1 MDMYRDFSL
10 SIRHS
15 GMASTL
21 SCSGELDG
29 ANATKLREAIEMTL
43 ETQPTILEFD
53 GTRLTFIDG
62 RGIEALLHLAGECV
76 RRGIVG
82 RISCSPP
89 VSAILDKM
97 GLSWL
102 EGENELLVR
111 ADAGDIRMTY
121 SLPSEANGRK
131 TVSGLSDGHS

>member
-10 SIRHS
+10 SIRHN

-29 ANATKLREAIEMTL
+29 ANSSKLREAIEMAL

-62 RGIEALLHLAGECV
+62 RGIEALLRLAGECV
-76 RRGIVG
+76 RRGIVA

-89 VSAILDKM
+89 VSALLDKM

-102 EGENELLVR
+102 EGANELLVH
-111 ADAGDIRMTY
+111 AGDGDMRMTY
-121 SLPSEANGRK
+121 SLHSEGNGRK
-131 TVSGLSDGHS
+131 AVSGRSDGHS